1 MTVPRP
7 YALLAEIT
15 YRCPL
20 HCPYC
25 SNPVAAALC
34 EAPRRPQGGG
44 YSNGELTTEE
54 WNRVISE
61 AAALGVLQIGF
72 SGGEPLARSDLAEL
86 IRAAHE
92 AKLYTNLITS
102 GIGLDDDRLRGLRD
116 AGLDSIQLSF
126 QSDESSL
133 ADEIAGARAHE
144 RKLGVA
150 ANIRAAGILLSLNF
164 VIHRR
169 NIDRLPQIID
179 LAEVLGAG
187 RVELANVQ
195 IYGWAFRNRAAL
207 LPTREQVERARDI
220 AAAAKARLAGKIDI
234 FYVLPDYYETRPKP
248 CLNGWGQR
256 YLTVNPIGDVLP
268 CPTASSAIPDLRF
281 ENVRTRDLDWIWR
294 NSESFNRFRGTEW
307 MPEPC
312 QSCPQREIDFG
323 GCRCQA
329 ALLTGNAAL
338 TDPVCELSTNRAL
351 VDAVLCEVNSS
362 IGRVR
367 EWRYRVNP
375 TTSSRSE
382 SARALG

>member
-1 MTVPRP
+1 MPAKASGMNAPRP

-25 SNPVAAALC
+25 SNPVAVSLC
-34 EAPRRPQGGG
+34 EAPRHPQGGG

-54 WNRVISE
+54 WKRVIRE

-72 SGGEPLARSDLAEL
+72 SGGEPLARRDLEEL
-86 IRAAHE
+86 VRASRE
-92 AKLYTNLITS
+92 AKLYSNLITS
-102 GIGLDDDRLRGLRD
+102 GISLDEKRVRALRS

-144 RKLGVA
+144 RKVDVA
-150 ANIRAAGILLSLNF
+150 AKIRAAGIPLSLNF

-169 NIDRLPQIID
+169 NIDRLPQMID
-179 LAEVLGAG
+179 LTEALGAK
-187 RVELANVQ
+187 RVELANAQ
-195 IYGWAFRNRAAL
+195 FYGWAFRNRAAL
-207 LPTREQVERARDI
+207 LPTREQGDRAREI
-220 AAAAKARLAGKIDI
+220 ATAAKARLAGKVDI
-234 FYVLPDYYETRPKP
+234 FYVLPDYYEKRPKP

-268 CPTASSAIPDLRF
+268 CPTASSAIPGLRF
-281 ENVRTRDLDWIWR
+281 ENVRSRDLDWIWR
-294 NSESFNRFRGTEW
+294 ESVSFNRFRGTEW

-312 QSCPQREIDFG
+312 RSCPQKEIDFG

-329 ALLTGNAAL
+329 ALLTGNAAD
-338 TDPVCELSTNRAL
+338 TDPVCEFSPNRAI
-351 VDAVLCEVNSS
+351 VDAVLRDINSS
-362 IGRVR
+362 GEHTH
-367 EWRYRVNP
+367 EWMYRSNP
-375 TTSSRSE
+375 PPSL
-382 SARALG
+382 A